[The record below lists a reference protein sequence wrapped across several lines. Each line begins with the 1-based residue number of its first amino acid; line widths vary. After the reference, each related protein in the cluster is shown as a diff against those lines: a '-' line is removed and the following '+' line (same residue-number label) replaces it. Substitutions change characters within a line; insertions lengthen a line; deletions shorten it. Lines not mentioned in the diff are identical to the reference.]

1 MKKIKILMAALIA
14 TMAVFAAHTFT
25 PATVGTK
32 SAGSYTCTV
41 DGVTLN
47 VSNGLCNE
55 DEIRVYAGATLTLSA
70 KSNIVKI
77 EITTTNSNNPASN
90 LNSTN
95 GYTTNG
101 AQGTW
106 TGSAKEVKFTASKQ
120 AQILNIAV
128 TLEAD
133 EDGSQNIDEPETV
146 GTFYVYKKN
155 NAKVGYQIA
164 KVDSIVLTDD
174 SRYAVSV
181 ETPENGTLS
190 ADKAFATE
198 GETVTLKATAHETYK
213 LVEITAK
220 DAQDAKVTVADNKFT
235 MPANDVTVGATFKK
249 VIYTITANS
258 SNVTAPSSAQIG
270 DEIALNFTP
279 EDDYMLDV
287 VTVTDANGND
297 VTVSADYKFIMP
309 ESDVTIT
316 ATFKQI
322 EHQVTISETKNGTV
336 TCINPNA
343 KASELVYLQISA
355 EDGYKLDKLTI
366 TDGAGKELDVNL
378 NGSYANQQ
386 FTMPSVNVKV
396 NATFVQIDYT
406 ITVKADFITAPAT
419 AHYGDTVTLTV
430 TPTSDYELQDI
441 YVNNGSIHVSAD
453 YKFTMP
459 SKDVVITANFLDK
472 TQKEYAISVDQNTK
486 NGKIALSS
494 GISACKFNTLVRVTV
509 TPDTGYELDQLKV
522 TDANNQEVT
531 LNSKNSFYMPA
542 SEVTVTA
549 TFKLK
554 DYSISYEANVSGPKT
569 AQMGENVELTFTP
582 DTGYDI
588 DEVTVIDDNND
599 KVTVNA
605 DKSFTM
611 PASNV
616 TVSVT
621 QKKHD
626 YKIVIESMEHGT
638 LTLEDGSTT
647 MNYGVKVDFTIL
659 PDVGYELEEAVATDA
674 QGNKY
679 ATGKGNYFYF
689 NMPASDI
696 KITATFKKTDYVIT
710 NYNNSLISIAAKAN
724 YNDLIKPTFKLKTGY
739 DIETFTVTEK
749 DGSNVDLNAD
759 SSFYMPAS
767 NVTVNATEK
776 KHDYAIKIV
785 AGEHG
790 KVTCENAISQ
800 YDKQVIVAITPDT
813 GYEIDTKSVTQANG
827 DEVSFKDYDGNG
839 SYYFFMPASD
849 ATVNVTFKK
858 IDYSISYSSSL
869 VKGVTT
875 AQYGDE
881 VSLNFTFDT
890 GYELDQLTVKDADG
904 NLIDVSSDYKF
915 TMPASNVT
923 VKATQKKHNYDI
935 KIDKN
940 IKNGTLT
947 VESDATTATYRQNVI
962 VDYTANTG
970 YGLEKYVV
978 TNAEGK
984 VVAERTYT
992 YLEISGSFTFYMPAS
1007 DVTITA
1013 TFKKIDYSIS
1023 YSSSLVTG
1031 VATAQYGDEVSLNFT
1046 FDTGCELD
1054 QLTVKDAKGTLIEV
1068 SGNKFTMPASNVTVE
1083 ATQKQHNYAINIDEN
1098 IENGTLTVRDGATT
1112 ATYRQSVKV
1121 YYTPNTGYEL
1131 ENIIVTDAQGNVVKE
1146 GSISSFGMPLSD
1158 VTITATF
1165 KKITSKILSYF
1176 APTVTKGSAMGK
1188 LTGPSTAE
1196 YGEEVTVE
1204 VDVPIN
1210 YVLDSL
1216 WVLISQGNGDY
1227 DTIVYTTN
1235 KFTMPAKNIRVGGK
1249 LKRIYSGTCNGYQ
1262 WVDLGNG
1269 TLWATCNVGAS
1280 KPEDYG
1286 NYYAWGET
1294 TPKDDYDFDTY
1305 KYFKK
1310 VDNTY
1315 WVTKY
1320 YWNANSSGT
1329 EYGYEGLNDSI
1340 LYLEAED
1347 DAATQVMGEN
1357 WCTPTKSQLEAL
1369 LMINTSSTVSE
1380 CSYVE
1385 RNGVGGMLIKSKM
1398 NDNELFVPAAGRMY
1412 EKDQQLDNGQ
1422 NFYWTNQIVKSRQES
1437 YCYGFISNFAS
1448 HWGTSTAYRYLGF
1461 PIRAVIKQ

>member
-55 DEIRVYAGATLTLSA
+55 DEIRVYANETLTLSA

-90 LNSTN
+90 LSITN

-174 SRYAVSV
+174 SRHAVSV

-220 DAQDAKVTVADNKFT
+220 DAQDAKVAVADNKFT

-531 LNSKNSFYMPA
+531 VDSKNSFYMPA

-569 AQMGENVELTFTP
+569 AQMGKNVVLTFTP

-674 QGNKY
+674 QGSKY

-710 NYNNSLISIAAKAN
+710 NHNTSLISIAAKAN
-724 YNDLIKPTFKLKTGY
+724 YNDLIKPTFKLETGY
-739 DIETFTVTEK
+739 DIETFTVTEE

-767 NVTVNATEK
+767 NVTVNATQK

-800 YDKQVIVAITPDT
+800 YYERVIVAITPDT
-813 GYEIDTKSVTQANG
+813 GYEIDTKSVTQAND
-827 DEVSFKDYDGNG
+827 DEVSFNDYDGNG
-839 SYYFFMPASD
+839 SYYFLMPASD

-858 IDYSISYSSSL
+858 IDYIISYSSL

-881 VSLNFTFDT
+881 VSLNFTFGT

-923 VKATQKKHNYDI
+923 V
-935 KIDKN
+935 
-940 IKNGTLT
+940 
-947 VESDATTATYRQNVI
+947 
-962 VDYTANTG
+962 
-970 YGLEKYVV
+970 
-978 TNAEGK
+978 
-984 VVAERTYT
+984 
-992 YLEISGSFTFYMPAS
+992 
-1007 DVTITA
+1007 
-1013 TFKKIDYSIS
+1013 
-1023 YSSSLVTG
+1023 
-1031 VATAQYGDEVSLNFT
+1031 
-1046 FDTGCELD
+1046 
-1054 QLTVKDAKGTLIEV
+1054 
-1068 SGNKFTMPASNVTVE
+1068 E
-1083 ATQKQHNYAINIDEN
+1083 ATQKQHNYAINIDEK

-1112 ATYRQSVKV
+1112 ATYKKSVIV

-1131 ENIIVTDAQGNVVKE
+1131 ENIIVTDAQGTVVKE
-1146 GSISSFGMPLSD
+1146 GRISSFDMPLSD

-1165 KKITSKILSYF
+1165 KKITSNILSYF

-1216 WVLISQGNGDY
+1216 WVLIPQKNGGY

-1235 KFTMPAKNIRVGGK
+1235 KFTMPEKNIYVGGK

-1294 TPKDDYDFDTY
+1294 TPKEDYDFDTY

-1310 VDNTY
+1310 EKNTY

-1320 YWNANSSGT
+1320 YWNANSTT
-1329 EYGYEGLNDSI
+1329 EYGYNGLNDQI
-1340 LYLEAED
+1340 LYLKAED

-1412 EKDQQLDNGQ
+1412 ENSQQLNGK
-1422 NFYWTNQIVKSRQES
+1422 NFYWTNQIVKSSQES
-1437 YCYGFISNFAS
+1437 YCYGFNSDFNI
-1448 HWGTSTAYRYLGF
+1448 HWGSSTAYRYFGF

>member
-441 YVNNGSIHVSAD
+441 YVNYGSIHVSAD

-569 AQMGENVELTFTP
+569 AKMGENVELTFTP

-739 DIETFTVTEK
+739 DIETFTVTEE

-858 IDYSISYSSSL
+858 IDYKISYPL
-869 VKGVTT
+869 
-875 AQYGDE
+875 
-881 VSLNFTFDT
+881 
-890 GYELDQLTVKDADG
+890 
-904 NLIDVSSDYKF
+904 
-915 TMPASNVT
+915 
-923 VKATQKKHNYDI
+923 
-935 KIDKN
+935 
-940 IKNGTLT
+940 
-947 VESDATTATYRQNVI
+947 
-962 VDYTANTG
+962 
-970 YGLEKYVV
+970 
-978 TNAEGK
+978 
-984 VVAERTYT
+984 
-992 YLEISGSFTFYMPAS
+992 
-1007 DVTITA
+1007 
-1013 TFKKIDYSIS
+1013 
-1023 YSSSLVTG
+1023 SLVTG

-1046 FDTGCELD
+1046 FDTGFELD

-1131 ENIIVTDAQGNVVKE
+1131 ENIIVTDAQGTVVKE
-1146 GSISSFGMPLSD
+1146 GSISSFDMPLSD

-1216 WVLISQGNGDY
+1216 WVLIPQGNVDY

-1235 KFTMPAKNIRVGGK
+1235 KFTMPAEDIRVGGK

-1315 WVTKY
+1315 CVTKY
-1320 YWNANSSGT
+1320 YWNTKTGGT
-1329 EYGYEGLNDSI
+1329 EYGYNGLNDSI

-1369 LMINTSSTVSE
+1369 LMENPENSIFEQSWET
-1380 CSYVE
+1380 
-1385 RNGVGGMLIKSKM
+1385 RNGVLGMLIKSKM

-1412 EKDQQLDNGQ
+1412 ENGQQLNGK

-1448 HWGTSTAYRYLGF
+1448 HWGTSTAYRYFGF

>member
-430 TPTSDYELQDI
+430 TPTSDYELQNI

-531 LNSKNSFYMPA
+531 VDSKNSFYMPA

-569 AQMGENVELTFTP
+569 AKMGENVELTFTP

-599 KVTVNA
+599 KVTANA

-647 MNYGVKVDFTIL
+647 MNYGVKVNFTIL

-674 QGNKY
+674 QDNKY

-710 NYNNSLISIAAKAN
+710 NYNTSLISIAAKAN

-739 DIETFTVTEK
+739 DIETFTVTEE
-749 DGSNVDLNAD
+749 DGSNVELNAD

-767 NVTVNATEK
+767 NVRVNATQK

-858 IDYSISYSSSL
+858 IDYSISYSSNL
-869 VKGVTT
+869 VTGVTT

-881 VSLNFTFDT
+881 VSLNFTFAT
-890 GYELDQLTVKDADG
+890 GNELDQLTVKDADG
-904 NLIDVSSDYKF
+904 NLIDVSSDY
-915 TMPASNVT
+915 
-923 VKATQKKHNYDI
+923 
-935 KIDKN
+935 
-940 IKNGTLT
+940 
-947 VESDATTATYRQNVI
+947 
-962 VDYTANTG
+962 
-970 YGLEKYVV
+970 
-978 TNAEGK
+978 
-984 VVAERTYT
+984 
-992 YLEISGSFTFYMPAS
+992 
-1007 DVTITA
+1007 
-1013 TFKKIDYSIS
+1013 
-1023 YSSSLVTG
+1023 
-1031 VATAQYGDEVSLNFT
+1031 
-1046 FDTGCELD
+1046 
-1054 QLTVKDAKGTLIEV
+1054 
-1068 SGNKFTMPASNVTVE
+1068 KFTMPASNVTVE

-1112 ATYRQSVKV
+1112 ATYRQSVIV
-1121 YYTPNTGYEL
+1121 DYTPNTGYEL
-1131 ENIIVTDAQGNVVKE
+1131 ENIIVTDAQGTVVKK
-1146 GSISSFGMPLSD
+1146 GRISSFDMPLSD

-1216 WVLISQGNGDY
+1216 WVLIPQGNGGY

-1235 KFTMPAKNIRVGGK
+1235 KFTMPAEDIRVGGK

-1280 KPEDYG
+1280 NPEDYG

-1320 YWNANSSGT
+1320 YWNANSAGT

-1340 LYLEAED
+1340 LYLKAED

-1369 LMINTSSTVSE
+1369 LMENPENSIFEQSWET
-1380 CSYVE
+1380 
-1385 RNGVGGMLIKSKM
+1385 RDGVLGMLIKSKM

-1412 EKDQQLDNGQ
+1412 ENGQQLNGQ
-1422 NFYWTNQIVKSRQES
+1422 NFYWTNQIVNSSQKS
-1437 YCYGFISNFAS
+1437 YCYGFISNFTS
-1448 HWGTSTAYRYLGF
+1448 NWGTSTAYRYFGF

>member
-55 DEIRVYAGATLTLSA
+55 DEIRVYANETLTLSA

-90 LNSTN
+90 LSITT

-220 DAQDAKVTVADNKFT
+220 DAQDAKVAVADNKFT

-378 NGSYANQQ
+378 NGSYSNQQ

-441 YVNNGSIHVSAD
+441 YVNNGSIQVSAD

-531 LNSKNSFYMPA
+531 VDSKNSFYMPA
-542 SEVTVTA
+542 SEVAVTA

-674 QGNKY
+674 QGSKY

-710 NYNNSLISIAAKAN
+710 NHNNSLISIAAKAN

-739 DIETFTVTEK
+739 DIETFTVTEE

-767 NVTVNATEK
+767 NVTVNATQK

-813 GYEIDTKSVTQANG
+813 GYEIDTKSVTQAND
-827 DEVSFKDYDGNG
+827 DEVSFEDYDGNG

-858 IDYSISYSSSL
+858 IDYIISYSSL

-881 VSLNFTFDT
+881 VSLNFTFGT

-904 NLIDVSSDYKF
+904 KLIDVSSDY
-915 TMPASNVT
+915 
-923 VKATQKKHNYDI
+923 
-935 KIDKN
+935 
-940 IKNGTLT
+940 
-947 VESDATTATYRQNVI
+947 
-962 VDYTANTG
+962 
-970 YGLEKYVV
+970 
-978 TNAEGK
+978 
-984 VVAERTYT
+984 
-992 YLEISGSFTFYMPAS
+992 
-1007 DVTITA
+1007 
-1013 TFKKIDYSIS
+1013 
-1023 YSSSLVTG
+1023 
-1031 VATAQYGDEVSLNFT
+1031 
-1046 FDTGCELD
+1046 
-1054 QLTVKDAKGTLIEV
+1054 
-1068 SGNKFTMPASNVTVE
+1068 KFTMPASNVTVE
-1083 ATQKQHNYAINIDEN
+1083 ATQKQHNYAINIDEK

-1112 ATYRQSVKV
+1112 ATYKKSVIV

-1131 ENIIVTDAQGNVVKE
+1131 ENIIVTDAQGTVVKE
-1146 GSISSFGMPLSD
+1146 GRISSFDMPLSD

-1165 KKITSKILSYF
+1165 KKITSNILSYF

-1216 WVLISQGNGDY
+1216 WVLIPQGNVDY

-1305 KYFKK
+1305 KYFTKENK
-1310 VDNTY
+1310 TY

-1320 YWNANSSGT
+1320 YWNANSTT
-1329 EYGYEGLNDSI
+1329 EYGYNGLNDQI

-1369 LMINTSSTVSE
+1369 LMENPKNSTFEQSWE
-1380 CSYVE
+1380 T
-1385 RNGVGGMLIKSKM
+1385 RNGVLGMLIKSKM

-1412 EKDQQLDNGQ
+1412 EKDQQLNNGQ
-1422 NFYWTNQIVKSRQES
+1422 NFYWTNQIVNSSQES

-1448 HWGTSTAYRYLGF
+1448 HWGTSTAYRCWGF

>member
-90 LNSTN
+90 LSITT

-220 DAQDAKVTVADNKFT
+220 DAQDAKVAVADNKFT

-441 YVNNGSIHVSAD
+441 YVNNGSIQVSAD

-531 LNSKNSFYMPA
+531 VDSKNSFYMPA
-542 SEVTVTA
+542 SEVAVTA

-674 QGNKY
+674 QGSKY

-710 NYNNSLISIAAKAN
+710 NHNTSLISIAAKAN

-739 DIETFTVTEK
+739 DIETFTVTEE

-767 NVTVNATEK
+767 NVWVNATQK

-800 YDKQVIVAITPDT
+800 YYEQVIVAITPDT
-813 GYEIDTKSVTQANG
+813 GYEIDTKSVTQAND
-827 DEVSFKDYDGNG
+827 DEVSFNDYDGNG
-839 SYYFFMPASD
+839 SYYFYMPASD

-869 VKGVTT
+869 VTDVTT

-923 VKATQKKHNYDI
+923 V
-935 KIDKN
+935 
-940 IKNGTLT
+940 
-947 VESDATTATYRQNVI
+947 
-962 VDYTANTG
+962 
-970 YGLEKYVV
+970 
-978 TNAEGK
+978 
-984 VVAERTYT
+984 
-992 YLEISGSFTFYMPAS
+992 
-1007 DVTITA
+1007 
-1013 TFKKIDYSIS
+1013 
-1023 YSSSLVTG
+1023 
-1031 VATAQYGDEVSLNFT
+1031 
-1046 FDTGCELD
+1046 
-1054 QLTVKDAKGTLIEV
+1054 
-1068 SGNKFTMPASNVTVE
+1068 E
-1083 ATQKQHNYAINIDEN
+1083 ATQKQHNYAINIDEK

-1112 ATYRQSVKV
+1112 ATYKKSVIV

-1131 ENIIVTDAQGNVVKE
+1131 ENIIVTDAQGTVVKE
-1146 GSISSFGMPLSD
+1146 GRISSFDMPLSD

-1165 KKITSKILSYF
+1165 KKITSNILSYF

-1216 WVLISQGNGDY
+1216 WVLIPQKNGGY

-1235 KFTMPAKNIRVGGK
+1235 KFTMPEKNIYVGGK

-1294 TPKDDYDFDTY
+1294 TPKPDYDFDTY

-1310 VDNTY
+1310 DNNTY

-1320 YWNANSSGT
+1320 YANTGGT
-1329 EYGYEGLNDSI
+1329 DYGYNGLNDQI
-1340 LYLEAED
+1340 RYLEAED

-1369 LMINTSSTVSE
+1369 LMENPENSTFEQSWE
-1380 CSYVE
+1380 K
-1385 RNGVGGMLIKSKM
+1385 RNGVLGMLIKSKM

-1412 EKDQQLDNGQ
+1412 ENGQQLNNGQ
-1422 NFYWTNQIVKSRQES
+1422 NFYWTNQIVNSSQKS
-1437 YCYGFISNFAS
+1437 YCYGFISNFTS
-1448 HWGTSTAYRYLGF
+1448 NWGTSTAYRYFGF